1 MSAFLNRLMSN
12 TSRHVAPQL
21 DDLDP
26 CAFGDVCITCE
37 RCGQY
42 HSIYVAC
49 AFHTCGDCGSSLTLV
64 RPGKYQC
71 DYCEAAMA
79 AQMSSV
85 VSGWQDEVV
94 AMRHTFADVCPQC
107 GRRVSMAAHLCD
119 MGSGGTSPVVGC
131 AFGGGRSDELPEIPL
146 EQAVQV
152 CHDISAKINAWACE
166 CEAQGARKCGGCE

>member
-26 CAFGDVCITCE
+26 CAFDADDVCITCAA
-37 RCGQY
+37 CGQY

-49 AFHTCGDCGSSLTLV
+49 
-64 RPGKYQC
+64 
-71 DYCEAAMA
+71 
-79 AQMSSV
+79 SSV
-85 VSGWQDEVV
+85 VSGWQGEAVV
-94 AMRHTFADVCPQC
+94 MRHTFADVCPQC
-107 GRRVSMAAHLCD
+107 GRRVSLDKHLCD

-131 AFGGGRSDELPEIPL
+131 AFGSRSDELPEIPL
-146 EQAVQV
+146 AQAVQV

>member
-26 CAFGDVCITCE
+26 CAFDADDVCITCAA
-37 RCGQY
+37 CGQY

-49 AFHTCGDCGSSLTLV
+49 A
-64 RPGKYQC
+64 
-71 DYCEAAMA
+71 
-79 AQMSSV
+79 SSV
-85 VSGWQDEVV
+85 VSGWQGEAVV
-94 AMRHTFADVCPQC
+94 MRHTFADVCPQC
-107 GRRVSMAAHLCD
+107 GRRVSMASHLCD

-131 AFGGGRSDELPEIPL
+131 AFGSRSDELPEIPL

-152 CHDISAKINAWACE
+152 CHDIRDRIDAWCE
-166 CEAQGARKCGGCE
+166 CKAQGARKCGGCE

>member
-1 MSAFLNRLMSN
+1 
-12 TSRHVAPQL
+12 
-21 DDLDP
+21 
-26 CAFGDVCITCE
+26 
-37 RCGQY
+37 
-42 HSIYVAC
+42 
-49 AFHTCGDCGSSLTLV
+49 
-64 RPGKYQC
+64 
-71 DYCEAAMA
+71 MA
-79 AQMSSV
+79 AQMSDTSV
-85 VSGWQDEVV
+85 VSGWQGQAV

>member
-1 MSAFLNRLMSN
+1 MTAFLNRLMSN

-26 CAFGDVCITCE
+26 CAFGDVCITCTA
-37 RCGQY
+37 CGQY

-49 AFHTCGDCGSSLTLV
+49 A
-64 RPGKYQC
+64 
-71 DYCEAAMA
+71 
-79 AQMSSV
+79 SSV
-85 VSGWQDEVV
+85 VSGWQGQAVV
-94 AMRHTFADVCPQC
+94 MRHTFADVCPQC
-107 GRRVSMAAHLCD
+107 GRRVSMDSHLCD

-152 CHDISAKINAWACE
+152 CHDISAKINSWCE

>member
-49 AFHTCGDCGSSLTLV
+49 AFHTCGDCGSFLTLV

-71 DYCEAAMA
+71 DYCGAAMA
-79 AQMSSV
+79 AQMSDTDIISLSV
-85 VSGWQDEVV
+85 
-94 AMRHTFADVCPQC
+94 F
-107 GRRVSMAAHLCD
+107 
-119 MGSGGTSPVVGC
+119 PVENHV
-131 AFGGGRSDELPEIPL
+131 
-146 EQAVQV
+146 
-152 CHDISAKINAWACE
+152 
-166 CEAQGARKCGGCE
+166 